1 MASAR
6 PGGRTRRLHVK
17 RNALWLSMILVFAAC
32 ETSTDPLGG
41 LIVGGGSLTAAQ
53 ATGNWLF
60 AVQVNTTFPACSNPL
75 TNGQTISANLIVQ
88 SDGTVAGSTW
98 TNPISGTASQPLS
111 GLVTLSSGSSDLLFA
126 APRSGA
132 PRRWSSLERWPP
144 RVLLRVRSRIQKLD
158 SRRSLEPAA
167 ARTL

>member
-1 MASAR
+1 
-6 PGGRTRRLHVK
+6 
-17 RNALWLSMILVFAAC
+17 MILVFAAC

-126 APRSGA
+126 APS
-132 PRRWSSLERWPP
+132 
-144 RVLLRVRSRIQKLD
+144 VRSTAQMELFGTMTA
-158 SRRSLEPAA
+158 SGTFTG
-167 ARTL
+167 TLTDPEAGFTQVFGTGGCAYTVTGTKTS